1 MNKDVIY
8 IDPDDEITSITDKV
22 TASSSAV
29 VALVLPKRCPTLQ
42 SSVNLK
48 ILNKTANGAKKKL
61 VLVTSEPAILQI
73 AGMAGMYAAKT
84 LQSKPAIP
92 SVDSTLVASPE
103 VEEVEEIGTSPES
116 KSSEELT
123 DEDEVETMTMPASK
137 TKKPKN
143 TQTKNQKKDKKL
155 KVPNFDSFRN
165 KMFIIAGVFIAL
177 VVAGYFAYF
186 VLPKAKITITS
197 DTQTLDINTQ
207 ITASSDLKTDNT
219 SQQQFA
225 LQTKT
230 IEKTDTA
237 KAPATGE
244 RNDGTKASGSI
255 TIYNCDYSDGFTL
268 PAGTAFTTPISSGT
282 ATFTSNEAVSIPK
295 FTGSSSSCKTNS
307 SSAGKATVA
316 VTSSGVGSQY
326 NLSSGRSFSFSA
338 ITDPSKVIGIGGSMG
353 GGQDKITKIVSQADC
368 SKAKDTLQS
377 GLNADEYKKKL
388 LSDFESEGVVAS
400 IDTFQS
406 KTLTNTCSPAV
417 SAESTEVTA
426 TAKTQYTMSGV
437 NSKSLNQLV
446 TEQASKQAG
455 GNQTILDTGLSKAT
469 LTVNQNKPNGDIV
482 FNLKT
487 KVTAGLKQDSAAI
500 ADSIKGK
507 NARQTSDTIKSLPG
521 VKDVKVNYSP
531 FWVNKTPNKTNK
543 INIIYVNGTN

>member
-92 SVDSTLVASPE
+92 SVDSTLVASPG

-123 DEDEVETMTMPASK
+123 DEDKVETITMPASK

-417 SAESTEVTA
+417 GTEGTEVTA

-543 INIIYVNGTN
+543 INIIYINGAN